1 MRCNTK
7 KKKERK
13 EVGEEDEK
21 EGEKQA
27 RQQTKGS
34 PTQGNGG
41 WGSGLMMM
49 KRTGRAGWIVMANR
63 SVGLRCKKTG
73 GFLSSFFF
81 FFHLFYFPSLS
92 SQKPPYTI
100 GSVPYLPS
108 PLPSMYW
115 EGLTEDNFLRIEP
128 WNPECTLPSCESM
141 IPIVL

>member
-81 FFHLFYFPSLS
+81 FFSPLLFSLS
-92 SQKPPYTI
+92 LKPKASLHHRLCSILTQPITFYVL
-100 GSVPYLPS
+100 G
-108 PLPSMYW
+108 
-115 EGLTEDNFLRIEP
+115 GLDRG
-128 WNPECTLPSCESM
+128 
-141 IPIVL
+141 